1 MCGLARLK
9 RRAAPE
15 ILSEVLKKEWDSWTS
30 GSVLCESYDLRRS
43 CIIDIYQ
50 AKRKEFAD
58 WVRERDTVVKS

>member
-15 ILSEVLKKEWDSWTS
+15 ILSEVLKKERDFWTS
-30 GSVLCESYDLRRS
+30 RSVLCESYDLRRF
-43 CIIDIYQ
+43 CIIDICQ